1 MENASKA
8 LIIAGAVL
16 IAILLISLTLII
28 IKNANPVIKQTEQVG
43 ATIEVHTFNSQFL
56 PYTGKQVRGSQVR
69 NLCDVVSANNSSSSN
84 TISLIYGSNTCVTA
98 GDITSKIR
106 NNVSISKKYK
116 VEVPTAATEKGYTD
130 ERLH

>member
-43 ATIEVHTFNSQFL
+43 ATIVVHTFNSQFL
-56 PYTGKQVRGSQVR
+56 PYMGTSVRGSQVR
-69 NLCDVVSANNSSSSN
+69 NLCDVVIANNGNSKNQKVKLNDKEDSSDIITIKNSIQLNN
-84 TISLIYGSNTCVTA
+84 TYNVEAIY
-98 GDITSKIR
+98 D
-106 NNVSISKKYK
+106 
-116 VEVPTAATEKGYTD
+116 KGYIINIKIS
-130 ERLH
+130 

>member
-56 PYTGKQVRGSQVR
+56 PYTGDPVRGSQVR
-69 NLCDVVSANNSSSSN
+69 NLCDVVIANNGNSKNQKVKLNDKGDSDDII
-84 TISLIYGSNTCVTA
+84 TIKNGIKLNKTYEVKETYATSGYIENISITA
-98 GDITSKIR
+98 K
-106 NNVSISKKYK
+106 
-116 VEVPTAATEKGYTD
+116 
-130 ERLH
+130 

>member
-69 NLCDVVSANNSSSSN
+69 NLCDVVIANNGNSN
-84 TISLIYGSNTCVTA
+84 QKVKLNGKDDSDGIIGIKNSILLNKTY
-98 GDITSKIR
+98 
-106 NNVSISKKYK
+106 NV
-116 VEVPTAATEKGYTD
+116 VATYDKGYIV
-130 ERLH
+130 EINF